1 MGMSTRIT
9 GFVSPENEKYKKH
22 AKVLIACIEA
32 SISELPKETAEYFG
46 SKYPEQYLL
55 EEKLE
60 IKIPKHEYHED
71 MIEGFEIIVSE
82 IPDGV
87 HKIRFVNCW

>member
-22 AKVLIACIEA
+22 ANVLKACIEA
-32 SISELPKETAEYFG
+32 GISELPKETAEYFG
-46 SKYPEQYLL
+46 SKYPEKYLL

-60 IKIPKHEYHED
+60 IKIPKYEYSED
-71 MIEGFEIIVSE
+71 MTEGFEIIVSE
-82 IPDGV
+82 IPEGV
-87 HKIRFVNCW
+87 HKIRFVNSW

>member
-1 MGMSTRIT
+1 MSTRIT
-9 GFVSPENEKYKKH
+9 GFVSPEDKNYKKH
-22 AKVLIACIEA
+22 SKVLIACIDA
-32 SISELPKETAEYFG
+32 GISELPKETAEYFG
-46 SKYPEQYLL
+46 SKYPSKHLL

-60 IKIPKHEYHED
+60 VYVPKHEYNED
-71 MIEGFEIIVSE
+71 MIEGFEIIISE